1 MNKAYLLIGGNQAN
15 RFSAMTFARKEIEQ
29 YCGVIVKQSSI
40 YQTAPWGKTD
50 QPDFLNQALIVET
63 KLDAHSMMA
72 SLISIELRA
81 GRERAEK
88 YGPRTLDIDIL
99 LFNDEIWEE
108 PNLKI
113 PHPELAR
120 RRFALTPLNEIAPD
134 LLHPALHQSIRQLY
148 IDCPDH
154 LDVKKI

>member
-29 YCGVIVKQSSI
+29 YCGVIMKQSSL

-72 SLISIELRA
+72 SLIGIELKA
-81 GRERAEK
+81 GRKRTEK

-134 LLHPALHQSIRQLY
+134 LLHPALHQSIHQLY